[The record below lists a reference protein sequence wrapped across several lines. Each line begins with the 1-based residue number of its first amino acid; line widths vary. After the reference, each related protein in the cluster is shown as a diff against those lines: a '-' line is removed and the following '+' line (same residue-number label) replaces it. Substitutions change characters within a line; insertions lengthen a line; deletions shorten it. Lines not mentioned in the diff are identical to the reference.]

1 MLSFVG
7 CFGCGVEIDLVEE
20 ETRVQN
26 HGSSFWLAFA
36 NLSLMQS

>member
-20 ETRVQN
+20 ETRVQIL
-26 HGSSFWLAFA
+26 GSFYRAGFLI
-36 NLSLMQS
+36 